1 MRDLCLYKGIPGSFL
16 TLLPPCED
24 AGKSAPMNKEA
35 AHAGHPDPRLPAS
48 ISVRDKSGGFIS
60 QAMTLPYSSRRGM
73 RQRPGR
79 GLAAPAAS
87 GMGRVAFPDRCKNPS
102 GMMNYLDAAMSMN
115 LIGMCSALCIHNR
128 SKL

>member
-1 MRDLCLYKGIPGSFL
+1 MRDLSLYKGIPGSFL

-24 AGKSAPMNKEA
+24 TGKSAPMNKEA

-48 ISVRDKSGGFIS
+48 ITVRDKSVGFIS
-60 QAMTLPYSSRRGM
+60 QAMMLPYSNQRGM

-79 GLAAPAAS
+79 GPAAPAAS
-87 GMGRVAFPDRCKNPS
+87 GVGTVAFPDRCKNPS
-102 GMMNYLDAAMSMN
+102 GMNYLDAAVSMN
-115 LIGMCSALCIHNR
+115 LIGMCSAVCIHNR

>member
-48 ISVRDKSGGFIS
+48 ISVRDKSGGVHKPGYDASLQQPAWNETETWQGTGSSCSLRYGEGGIS
-60 QAMTLPYSSRRGM
+60 
-73 RQRPGR
+73 RPLQEPFR
-79 GLAAPAAS
+79 DDELS
-87 GMGRVAFPDRCKNPS
+87 
-102 GMMNYLDAAMSMN
+102 
-115 LIGMCSALCIHNR
+115 
-128 SKL
+128 